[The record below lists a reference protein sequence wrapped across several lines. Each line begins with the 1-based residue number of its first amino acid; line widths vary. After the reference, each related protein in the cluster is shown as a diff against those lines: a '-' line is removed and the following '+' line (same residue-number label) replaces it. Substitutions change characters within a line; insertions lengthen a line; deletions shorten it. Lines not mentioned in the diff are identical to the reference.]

1 LPGARHIHV
10 ADRAGDTS
18 TRRAIEC
25 AADRV
30 SYTSKGVADVA
41 ESALARVL
49 PRRRARAAHVGAVAA
64 TSATSDTTTGA
75 AFGDTSW
82 PTMCATPGRTVTG
95 RTADTHAG
103 SWVAAAAVAAATAAA
118 VAAATHV
125 TALAGAVTRTG
136 TRAGPGAAVAGRCA
150 DAAGAAEAMVAAAVA
165 AVTVAAA
172 TSATHGQVSF
182 R

>member
-1 LPGARHIHV
+1 LAERRHILV

-18 TRRAIEC
+18 TRRAVEC
-25 AADRV
+25 AAYRV
-30 SYTSKGVADVA
+30 SHTSKGVADAA
-41 ESALARVL
+41 ERALARVL

-103 SWVAAAAVAAATAAA
+103 SWVAAAAVAAAIAAA
-118 VAAATHV
+118 VTAAATHV
-125 TALAGAVTRTG
+125 AALAGAVTRTG

-172 TSATHGQVSF
+172 TTATHG
-182 R
+182 